1 MGQKP
6 FNSMILSNFLIEEN
20 LGLNPAP
27 PPPPFP
33 TCKEKEKKDNQH
45 EIRALHTLKS
55 KNL

>member
-20 LGLNPAP
+20 LGLNPA